1 MTKRN
6 KEIKAR
12 PDENVSGIAQAGV
25 GQKKVNKSRIIVQ
38 SLGAPKTVNE
48 IYMKDIDERHQLSSD
63 ALQTGINRSNVGGDE
78 VMKPSDYQN
87 PPFVAVVR
95 KIEA

>member
-1 MTKRN
+1 M
-6 KEIKAR
+6 
-12 PDENVSGIAQAGV
+12 
-25 GQKKVNKSRIIVQ
+25 IVQ